1 MEELRRI
8 LRTTWGFDGFR
19 PLQAEAM
26 QAVLEGRDS
35 VVVLPTGGGK
45 SLCYQAPAL
54 QLPGLA
60 VIVSPLISLMM
71 DQVGALL
78 DNGVPAAAVTS
89 ASSLDERR
97 QAAQDAR
104 AGRLKLLYLSPERL
118 MTERTLDFLQQAELS
133 FVAIDEAHCISD
145 WGHDFRPEYRM
156 LRRLKQTFPG
166 LPVHAYT
173 ATATARVRQDIAREL
188 ELVDPA
194 MLVGSFDRP
203 NLVYRVRPRTD
214 LRRQLLDVIDRHA
227 GQAGIVYCIRRRDVD
242 DLCGMLQAAGHAA
255 LPYHAGLSDEER
267 RRNQEAF
274 STDQTRIVVAT
285 VAFGM
290 GIDKSDVRFVVHA
303 AAPKSLE
310 AYQQE
315 SGRAGR
321 DGLEAECCLFYSPGD
336 FLTWRKLQSDLPAE
350 AARVAQTV
358 LAGIE
363 NFCQSVGCRHR
374 AILEYF
380 GQELEQERCQACDV
394 CLEEVEWSPDALV
407 IAQKILSCVLR
418 LEESFG
424 ADYTALVLTGSRE
437 QRILSRGHDRL
448 STWNLLGEHSKSTV
462 RGWIDQLAGQGL
474 LERAGEFGVLQVT
487 DEGWQVLRGQGAPR
501 LSQPAAA
508 GPQREA
514 RVERASWEG
523 VDRGLFERLRAWRKA
538 KSAERGLPPFIILGD
553 ASLRDLARRRPST
566 SAGLHQVHGI
576 GDKKAADYGHELLE
590 LLAEYCQQ
598 HEVNRDAAG
607 VPPAVTIE
615 SNEPRT
621 PNAARLRAWSLFSA
635 GRGVDEVA
643 ADLGRARSTTMQYL
657 AEYIAK
663 EQLVDPQPW
672 VDEATFVRIRS
683 AWLEQEDARLRP
695 IFEALGEQVDYDS
708 IRLAVGCLKN
718 AAALDG
724 GGRGDSE

>member
-1 MEELRRI
+1 VDELRRI
-8 LRTTWGFDGFR
+8 LRNTWGFDGFR

-26 QAVLEGRDS
+26 QAVVQGRDS

-60 VIVSPLISLMM
+60 VVVSPLISLMM
-71 DQVGALL
+71 DQVGALV
-78 DNGVPAAAVTS
+78 DNGVAAAAVTS

-166 LPVHAYT
+166 LPIHAYT
-173 ATATARVRQDIAREL
+173 ATATERVRRDIAREL
-188 ELVDPA
+188 ELVDPEI
-194 MLVGSFDRP
+194 LVGSFDRP
-203 NLVYRVRPRTD
+203 NLVYRVSARTD
-214 LRRQLLDVIDRHA
+214 LRKQVLGVIDRHA

-242 DLCGMLQAAGHAA
+242 EVCGMLQAAGHAA

-267 RRNQEAF
+267 RRNQSAF

-336 FLTWRKLQSDLPAE
+336 FMTWRKLQSDLPAD
-350 AARVAQTV
+350 AARVAQAV

-363 NFCQSVGCRHR
+363 NFCQAVGCRHR

-380 GQELEQERCQACDV
+380 GQELEGERCQACDV

-407 IAQKILSCVLR
+407 LAQKILSCVLR

-424 ADYTALVLTGSRE
+424 AEYTALVLTGSRD
-437 QRILSRGHDRL
+437 QRIVNRGHDQL
-448 STWNLLGEHSKSTV
+448 STWSLLADQRKSTV

-474 LERAGEFGVLQVT
+474 LERVGEFSTLQVT
-487 DEGWQVLRGQGAPR
+487 DEGWKVLRGEATPR
-501 LSQPAAA
+501 LSQPAAK
-508 GPQREA
+508 PQREA
-514 RVERASWEG
+514 RVEKASWEG
-523 VDRGLFERLRAWRKA
+523 VDRGLFERLRGWRKA
-538 KSAERGLPPFIILGD
+538 KAAERGLPPFIVLGD
-553 ASLRDLARRRPST
+553 ASLRDLARRRPT
-566 SAGLHQVHGI
+566 TEEGLRQVHGI
-576 GDKKAADYGHELLE
+576 GEKKAADYGQELLE
-590 LLAEYCQQ
+590 QLSAYCDEQGVAANVKASAETPTAPVEVRSPSAVQQ
-598 HEVNRDAAG
+598 Q
-607 VPPAVTIE
+607 
-615 SNEPRT
+615 
-621 PNAARLRAWSLFSA
+621 AWALFAKGTS
-635 GRGVDEVA
+635 VDETA
-643 ADLGRARSTTMQYL
+643 SALGRARSTTLQYL
-657 AEYIAK
+657 ADYLAS
-663 EQLVDPQPW
+663 EQITDPSAW
-672 VDEATFVRIRS
+672 VDEETFQRIRS
-683 AWLEQEDARLRP
+683 VWLEQEDARLRP
-695 IFEALGEQVDYDS
+695 IHEALGGQVDYDQ
-708 IRLAVGCLKN
+708 IRIAVTCLKN
-718 AAALDG
+718 SAAFEAGETL
-724 GGRGDSE
+724 